1 MKLRREKKQIKLYM
15 LVLAFSVLVI
25 ITLLF
30 FWGNDLMAD
39 GWEYIPN
46 SAINITLVLCVLWQ
60 CVLVIG
66 IYALQKKFKTF
77 LNGWTK
83 GIITI
88 IATGAAIFLVLVLAW
103 NWFLYS
109 LKLNERIG
117 RYDEHIALYVTNT
130 FVRPQFRDP
139 HYMYEENWLFMR
151 DLSDDELNEAIR
163 KYGSPDNYYNYN

>member
-1 MKLRREKKQIKLYM
+1 MLKQGKKQIKLYM
-15 LVLAFSVLVI
+15 LTLAFSALVI

-30 FWGNDLMAD
+30 FLGDVLTAD
-39 GWEYIPN
+39 GREYIPN
-46 SAINITLVLCVLWQ
+46 SASNIALVLCVLWQ

-66 IYALQKKFKTF
+66 IYRLQKKIKEFSS
-77 LNGWTK
+77 GWIKKIVT
-83 GIITI
+83 IT
-88 IATGAAIFLVLVLAW
+88 ATGAAIFLVLVLAW
-103 NWFLYS
+103 NWFLYT

-151 DLSDDELNEAIR
+151 NLSEDELNEAIH
-163 KYGSPDNYYNYN
+163 KYGDPDNYYNYN